1 MFCITSGD
9 VLHAFAIPSLGLKI
23 DAVPGRL
30 NTLSIQGAKAGL
42 YYGQCSELCG
52 YGHGFMPM
60 LLNLYLINNCFF
72 LLNINN
78 GAIFYHYY
86 FVGIFLNNKV
96 IF

>member
-9 VLHAFAIPSLGLKI
+9 VSHASAVPSSGSKI

-52 YGHGFMPM
+52 YGHGFMVRLM
-60 LLNLYLINNCFF
+60 
-72 LLNINN
+72 
-78 GAIFYHYY
+78 
-86 FVGIFLNNKV
+86 KV
-96 IF
+96 LFEKGYEKDLDY

>member
-42 YYGQCSELCG
+42 
-52 YGHGFMPM
+52 
-60 LLNLYLINNCFF
+60 
-72 LLNINN
+72 
-78 GAIFYHYY
+78 
-86 FVGIFLNNKV
+86 
-96 IF
+96 